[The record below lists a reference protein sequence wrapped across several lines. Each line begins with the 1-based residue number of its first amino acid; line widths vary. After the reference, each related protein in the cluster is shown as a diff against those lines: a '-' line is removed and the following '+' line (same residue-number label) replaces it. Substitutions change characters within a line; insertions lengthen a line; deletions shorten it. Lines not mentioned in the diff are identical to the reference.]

1 MSSNRIAHALGLKDK
16 PTLEDIMRI
25 DNLLKLHDDWKR
37 QYFKIQKQHN
47 IIDFSK
53 YMQKDYYT
61 PNEMMQVYIL
71 TLIQE
76 SGNES
81 LEDLMKFIRE
91 EKKFGTGQVGYN
103 NTSRFLKKIK
113 ELKSGWIP
121 NDNDMVQEIDHAVN
135 MTDYMF

>member
-1 MSSNRIAHALGLKDK
+1 
-16 PTLEDIMRI
+16 
-25 DNLLKLHDDWKR
+25 
-37 QYFKIQKQHN
+37 
-47 IIDFSK
+47 
-53 YMQKDYYT
+53 
-61 PNEMMQVYIL
+61 
-71 TLIQE
+71 
-76 SGNES
+76 
-81 LEDLMKFIRE
+81 MKFIRE